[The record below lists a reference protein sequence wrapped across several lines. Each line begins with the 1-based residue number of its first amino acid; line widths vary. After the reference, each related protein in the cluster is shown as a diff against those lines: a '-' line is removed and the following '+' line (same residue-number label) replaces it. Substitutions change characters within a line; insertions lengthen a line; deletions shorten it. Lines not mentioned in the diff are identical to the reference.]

1 MNGEPMAAPRS
12 GGRAVPPAID
22 AAAELRTRLE
32 RLSPTVLEIH
42 DDSAEHIGHVGAA
55 SGAGHFSVLVV
66 SMAFCG
72 LSRLARHQRVMR
84 EIADLLPHPVHALSL
99 KALTPDEFPS

>member
-1 MNGEPMAAPRS
+1 VSTPVQAIPRDGGRGAAAP
-12 GGRAVPPAID
+12 ID
-22 AAAELRTRLE
+22 AAAELRARLE
-32 RLSPTVLEIH
+32 RLSPTVVEIH
-42 DDSAEHIGHVGAA
+42 DDSAEHIGHAGAGG
-55 SGAGHFSVLVV
+55 GAGHFSVFIV

-84 EIADLLPHPVHALSL
+84 EVADLLPHPVHALSL